1 MSTTRRG
8 IPLRRKTG
16 RLEDWKTGLEPAKKK
31 LGLKDE
37 VINKYVADVFL
48 DAGKLLWPPTT

>member
-1 MSTTRRG
+1 MFCQRRDEASHFE
-8 IPLRRKTG
+8 G

-48 DAGKLLWPPTT
+48 DASKLLWPPTT